1 MNSEAGPL
9 RNQVNLDEQ
18 SVEEVLL
25 PDLVMLTQEVVVV

>member
-1 MNSEAGPL
+1 MNSEAGPP

-25 PDLVMLTQEVVVV
+25 PDLLTQKVVAV